1 MRLRLKHMAMQ
12 HPMWHSGPRTR
23 PISVA
28 RTPRVSNVSS
38 PRSLACTESPLG
50 WICQDTLSR
59 CERIRL
65 PLCTMGKIEAR
76 GTHPGFGRGALG
88 FACDS
93 GVSPSFIVFGFG
105 VAQRLH
111 SKQSWRAPRGRAVHS
126 GTAEYYLRRILFQCE
141 SGFASGK
148 KWYAATTAGGRTDSA
163 RAPDPTGSHR
173 NPVDANR
180 SCGIVPGKLHQYP
193 LRYGRQGRRPRRMR
207 DGPEVHDN

>member
-28 RTPRVSNVSS
+28 RTTRVSNVSS

-111 SKQSWRAPRGRAVHS
+111 SKQSWRAPPRS
-126 GTAEYYLRRILFQCE
+126 RR
-141 SGFASGK
+141 S
-148 KWYAATTAGGRTDSA
+148 
-163 RAPDPTGSHR
+163 
-173 NPVDANR
+173 
-180 SCGIVPGKLHQYP
+180 
-193 LRYGRQGRRPRRMR
+193 
-207 DGPEVHDN
+207 